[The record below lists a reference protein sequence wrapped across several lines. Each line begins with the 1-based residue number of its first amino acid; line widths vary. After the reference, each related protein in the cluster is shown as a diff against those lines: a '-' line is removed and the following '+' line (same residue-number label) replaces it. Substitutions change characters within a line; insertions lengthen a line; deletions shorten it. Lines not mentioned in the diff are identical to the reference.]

1 MADRVVR
8 DEIHRDILIP
18 SSIGTLIDTKEFQR
32 LRNVLQLSTCYYVVP
47 SATHTRC
54 SHSLGAYHLAK
65 TLCDS
70 LKEYQPDIF
79 HEGDDELV
87 AIAALLHDIG
97 HPPFS
102 HLLETPEVFATYHH
116 HEHCGKLIL
125 ESNDTENG
133 PALRNLLGESRFQR
147 LFAIYR
153 GDDVHAGIPIPRFL
167 KEIVSSQL
175 DVDRMDYI
183 V

>member
-32 LRNVLQLSTCYYVVP
+32 LRNVLQLSTCYYVFP
-47 SATHTRC
+47 SATHTRF

-87 AIAALLHDIG
+87 AIAALLHDIA
-97 HPPFS
+97 HAWRARQSTDSSTPSLAELRQRRLQRFS
-102 HLLETPEVFATYHH
+102 
-116 HEHCGKLIL
+116 
-125 ESNDTENG
+125 
-133 PALRNLLGESRFQR
+133 
-147 LFAIYR
+147 
-153 GDDVHAGIPIPRFL
+153 GD
-167 KEIVSSQL
+167 S
-175 DVDRMDYI
+175 
-183 V
+183 